1 MDASRTTKE
10 RRIADLIKKA
20 IRSLNKIK
28 GTAFKIAGISFG
40 LGVDDKYGSD
50 TALDAMVNLVVQD
63 AASGKIMR
71 LFWYESFFDPD
82 SPDDG
87 DAASGAD
94 RIGEPEGKVLLRI
107 AYDIWTNR
115 H

>member
-1 MDASRTTKE
+1 MDELRTTEE

-20 IRSLNKIK
+20 IRSLNKTK

-40 LGVDDKYGSD
+40 LGVDDKYGSSD
-50 TALDAMVNLVVQD
+50 VLDAMVSLVVQD
-63 AASGKIMR
+63 TVSKKIMR

-82 SPDDG
+82 LPDDR

-107 AYDIWTNR
+107 AYCVWTNR